1 MKILA
6 HVFDCSKISL
16 GSGHSCSILNGEL
29 FCWGFNNNG
38 QLGNASSRS
47 INTPIRIGNNSDWTH
62 ITSKNYHTCGIR
74 NNGEL
79 YCWGDN
85 IYGQLGDG
93 TNGVD
98 DEDRGANKNIPIRI
112 GNNSDWTHISSGY
125 SHTCGFRN
133 NQLFC
138 WGRNNYGQLG
148 DGTNTRKNI
157 PTLIGNN
164 SDWRDIS
171 LGGSHT
177 CGIRNKGELF
187 CWGRNN
193 SGNLGDET
201 NDISLQSELFP
212 IRVGIFLRVFVPS
225 PSCP

>member
-1 MKILA
+1 MIAL
-6 HVFDCSKISL
+6 KISL

-47 INTPIRIGNNSDWTH
+47 IKHSYSYRKITLIGHISHQRIIIPVVYVIMESYIVG
-62 ITSKNYHTCGIR
+62 GIIFM
-74 NNGEL
+74 
-79 YCWGDN
+79 DN
-85 IYGQLGDG
+85 LEME

-164 SDWRDIS
+164 SDWTDIS

-212 IRVGIFLRVFVPS
+212 KRVGIFLRVFVPS